1 MQMVKQDKSLFE
13 KLDEKSMLGKDQP
26 IDIENMLDEHVSA
39 EEKKA
44 KEMEESKVA
53 EPVLYLR
60 KEYGDIEA

>member
-1 MQMVKQDKSLFE
+1 
-13 KLDEKSMLGKDQP
+13 
-26 IDIENMLDEHVSA
+26 MLDEHVSA